1 MTKGQQSFPWLTYV
15 ILLVLI
21 MLFTLSPVI
30 ALGFLNAGNSDT
42 PLQLTDLMASWGVLG
57 WLVITPF
64 PIGAMALG
72 AWLIALVVHLLVRR
86 RQARRAEP

>member
-1 MTKGQQSFPWLTYV
+1 MTKGPWLTYV

-30 ALGFLNAGNSDT
+30 ALGILNAGNSGT

-57 WLVITPF
+57 WLVLTPI
-64 PIGAMALG
+64 PVGAMALG

-86 RQARRAEP
+86 RQARQAKP